1 MMHNDTTHIL
11 ESLETLSVIRHKR
24 QRHAVE
30 AALTAEVDS
39 HSLDDPSLAVI
50 FMNEM
55 IKTISVLDEKNA
67 KLAAENKQIKD
78 MICSVMDM
86 YEKVRSEK
94 EKGTKVRRFSCGVQ
108 RNNLRRY
115 HTRRNSF
122 GDKARAVLD

>member
-1 MMHNDTTHIL
+1 
-11 ESLETLSVIRHKR
+11 
-24 QRHAVE
+24 
-30 AALTAEVDS
+30 
-39 HSLDDPSLAVI
+39 
-50 FMNEM
+50 MNEM